1 MWTSTGVGLEG
12 GGEIP
17 KVDALGRR
25 SWSLYQRQRIVAE
38 VLALGVG
45 CGSCACTRRCKS
57 RPCSGGI
64 LRLRGGEVVTSSL
77 ECEPR
82 RWKVVE
88 HVREKFS
95 CREYE
100 SITEPPAPSYPIG
113 AGMRDRA
120 WSP

>member
-1 MWTSTGVGLEG
+1 
-12 GGEIP
+12 
-17 KVDALGRR
+17 
-25 SWSLYQRQRIVAE
+25 
-38 VLALGVG
+38 
-45 CGSCACTRRCKS
+45 
-57 RPCSGGI
+57 

-100 SITEPPAPSYPIG
+100 SNTEPPAPSHPIG